1 MKFIRTFFIFAIGL
15 FTAVILYP
23 FLHESGHSLFAI
35 AFGGKITEFNLFP
48 LPNIVC
54 NIAGLESRTVAFIG
68 LGGLLF
74 PLIFTTLVN
83 VKNFWAWLIGIYIS
97 FITFLSYLISLYG
110 CIAYAYGTPVVNEDV
125 TQIIDLYPNAFSGLI
140 ILLIALMGVVA
151 FQVVKSKGLQRYL

>member
-23 FLHESGHSLFAI
+23 FLHESGHSLFAV
-35 AFGGKITEFNLFP
+35 ALGGKVTEFNLLP

-54 NIAGLESRTVAFIG
+54 NVSGLEARAIAFIG

-74 PLIFTTLVN
+74 PLIFTALVN
-83 VKNFWAWLIGIYIS
+83 IKNFWAWLIGIYIS

-110 CIAYAYGTPVVNEDV
+110 CIAYAYGTAVVNEDV
-125 TQIIDLYPNAFSGLI
+125 TQIIDIYPNAFSGLI
-140 ILLIALMGVVA
+140 ILLIALMGIVA

>member
-35 AFGGKITEFNLFP
+35 ALGGKITEFNLFP

-97 FITFLSYLISLYG
+97 FITFLSYLISLHG

>member
-35 AFGGKITEFNLFP
+35 ALGGEITEFNLLP
-48 LPNIVC
+48 IPNIVC
-54 NIAGLESRTVAFIG
+54 NVSGLESRAIAFIG

-83 VKNFWAWLIGIYIS
+83 IKNFWAWLIGMYVS

-110 CIAYAYGTPVVNEDV
+110 CIAYVYGTPIVNEDV
-125 TQIIDLYPNAFSGLI
+125 TQIIDHYPNAFLGLI
-140 ILLIALMGVVA
+140 ILLIVLMGIVT

>member
-35 AFGGKITEFNLFP
+35 ALGGKITEFNLLP
-48 LPNIVC
+48 IPNIVC
-54 NIAGLESRTVAFIG
+54 NVSGLESRAIAFIG

-83 VKNFWAWLIGIYIS
+83 IKNFWAWLIGMYVS

-110 CIAYAYGTPVVNEDV
+110 CIAYVYGTPIVNEDV
-125 TQIIDLYPNAFSGLI
+125 TQIIDHYPNAFLGLI
-140 ILLIALMGVVA
+140 ILLIVLMGIVT